1 LLACFNTNIKEIFT
15 LGKEKMIDFAEMLP
29 VGMVAHGGQ
38 VAQIMAEIAQRQ
50 RGLPGW
56 EAFHYEKI
64 SDVAVE
70 LTGGI
75 VSTSGGSKRW
85 LEPHDCITIPFAA
98 VIAEMQAQ
106 GLLST
111 APVVDLALDG
121 YQNTEKTTQKNSTR
135 DANLPTRVS
144 TADFTQLNV
153 TFALP
158 ADPLERQRILQAF
171 HLQAT
176 VLGAKIIA
184 CRLE

>member
-1 LLACFNTNIKEIFT
+1 
-15 LGKEKMIDFAEMLP
+15 MIDFSEMLP

-50 RGLPGW
+50 RGVPGW

-64 SDVAVE
+64 SDTAVE

-75 VSTSGGSKRW
+75 VSHSSGSKRW

-98 VIAEMQAQ
+98 VIAEMRAQ
-106 GLLST
+106 GLLP
-111 APVVDLALDG
+111 AAIPVPPLGSEVETVNTPASMPQSLASASSDDL
-121 YQNTEKTTQKNSTR
+121 R
-135 DANLPTRVS
+135 
-144 TADFTQLNV
+144 LNV

-158 ADPLERQRILQAF
+158 ADPQERQRILQAF
-171 HLQAT
+171 HLQANI
-176 VLGAKIIA
+176 LGAQVMA